1 MRFFRATLV
10 LTLALAGAPS
20 MAQPPPDP
28 SDGVVV
34 RETSQL
40 GWLDHLTI
48 LTKRAF
54 VPGSQVVA
62 PLHSYAHEPACDQ
75 EQAAPLIGHE
85 GPAALVT
92 QLDGTVVAIY
102 YRTVGHALRAA
113 RDYGWCNSSA
123 NPSDAWRPD
132 SWAFATTFPVPT
144 WDAHDHYVS
153 LDIDRV
159 EASMQATDPEPH
171 YLEHLG
177 LPQPRQ

>member
-1 MRFFRATLV
+1 MRLFRATLV
-10 LTLALAGAPS
+10 LTLVLVAAPS
-20 MAQPPPDP
+20 TAQPPDP
-28 SDGVVV
+28 TDGVVV

-40 GWLDHLTI
+40 SWLDHLSI

-75 EQAAPLIGHE
+75 EQAAPLVGHE

-92 QLDGTVVAIY
+92 QLDGTTVAIY

-113 RDYGWCNSSA
+113 RGHGWCNSSA
-123 NPSDAWRPD
+123 NPSAWPPN
-132 SWAFATTFPVPT
+132 SWTFATTFPVPT
-144 WDAHDHYVS
+144 WDANHHYVS
-153 LDIDRV
+153 LDINRV

-171 YLEHLG
+171 YREHLLG